1 MGENFTKM
9 AKNTLARLEKLL
21 QDSKLDNTLRR
32 ARLEL
37 PDVSAAST
45 GIGSLDAALGGG
57 WRRGHVSEIVGGRS
71 SGRTSTMVAS
81 MAAATGRG
89 ELVGLVDAFD
99 RFDPASAAA
108 AGVVLDQVLWVRG
121 PACTLE
127 SARPGLVDRAVR
139 QAIRALDLM
148 LRGGGF
154 GLAVLDL
161 SDVPALFF
169 RALPSATWM
178 RLARAC
184 ERRQTACV
192 IVADRPVGRSALGVT
207 VRLVASGRWTGDS
220 PQRRRLDALDVR
232 STVGQVC
239 RPACDE
245 ARWALP
251 HEAGACA
258 PVPVNF

>member
-1 MGENFTKM
+1 MV
-9 AKNTLARLEKLL
+9 KNTVAKLEKLL
-21 QDSKLDNTLRR
+21 QDNQLDNTLRR
-32 ARLEL
+32 ARFEL
-37 PDVSAAST
+37 LDASAAST

-81 MAAATGRG
+81 MAAATARG

-108 AGVVLDQVLWVRG
+108 AGVALEQVLWVRG

-139 QAIRALDLM
+139 QAIRGLDLM
-148 LRGGGF
+148 LRGGGL
-154 GLAVLDL
+154 GVVVIDL

-178 RLARAC
+178 RLARTC
-184 ERRQTACV
+184 ERRPTACV
-192 IVADRPVGRSALGVT
+192 IVADHPLGRSALGVT
-207 VRLVASGRWTGDS
+207 VRLAASGRWTGDS

-232 STVGQVC
+232 STFSQVC
-239 RPACDE
+239 RSVHDE

-251 HEAGACA
+251 REARPCGS
-258 PVPVNF
+258 VPVNF